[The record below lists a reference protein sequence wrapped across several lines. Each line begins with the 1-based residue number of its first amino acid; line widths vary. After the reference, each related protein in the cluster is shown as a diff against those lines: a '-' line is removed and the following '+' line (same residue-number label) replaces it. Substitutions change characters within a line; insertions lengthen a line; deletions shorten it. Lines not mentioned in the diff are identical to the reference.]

1 MANDK
6 LEFSTKLQTD
16 ELIKELEH
24 AQQLLEKF
32 GEDSKEAGEE
42 LNQSLKKVI
51 DSLQEVGKEGEQ
63 AGKSTKNSFNGVS
76 NSFKSVGKVAVDVA
90 KQVGELSKKIYE
102 VGNQTLDKLKTGFL
116 AVGGAITG
124 VIASSVKV
132 GAEFENTMTQVGVL
146 SGLALEGTEEAT
158 NQLKQLE
165 ATAKEIGRTTQF
177 SAVQAGEGFKMMAM
191 AGYSTEDMLN
201 ALPQAM
207 GLAGATGEDFT
218 LIVERMTNNLNA
230 FGMSTKDAGRFADV
244 VATATTKVTTNVS
257 ELTEAFLEAGTISNA
272 FGINVEDT
280 SVVLGILA
288 DNGIKASKSG
298 TTYKNMLL
306 GLNAPTDKAREL
318 MDKYNLSVKNNVDG
332 SMDLI
337 GTLKDMR
344 GKLKDVDNETKAN
357 ILTTIVGREA
367 YAGLNVL
374 LNTSAERFDELSDAI
389 YNSSGNALK
398 MSELMLDSLEGQLT
412 ILKSS
417 FEGLQLAIFDNIAP
431 ITKEGVKFINESL
444 NEVTQAIEEG
454 RIQDV
459 PIILGNVLSEGLL
472 KIGEALPNLIEIVS
486 SSIDSFFQALLQD
499 SSRLAEAGQ
508 GIVTSLLNGIRE
520 QLPNLYNIIK
530 TLAPTIADLFLNWF
544 PMIFEIGVT
553 VITALVDGIGSNPD
567 QLISTITTVI
577 TNLIDTIT
585 SNLPTFLEQGL
596 NIIFAIIEGIAQ
608 NLPAIIDALILVIDQ
623 LINTIVNNLPEFVQK
638 GMELIISVMQ
648 GIGEKSGV
656 LVAKIIELIGVVI
669 KTLLEN
675 LPQFIK
681 SGGEFILGLIKGIV
695 SEIPNILSLVGELA
709 ISLIKAIGDGFKQ
722 IFSVGKDLVL
732 QLWEGIKSIWSS
744 LTGWVGDL
752 AKGLINSVKGIFGIH
767 SPSRV
772 FAEIGENLDQG
783 LIEGLENNKDEV
795 IKTSSDI
802 AKEVVNVTNEE
813 LEKINSP
820 SLDLDKLS
828 QDLNDFKSGSSGGS
842 GSNKGSSSNKGSG
855 SSGSS
860 GGSRE
865 EIDKEYL
872 NTKKELLEEAT
883 KIEEDYITKLVEIR
897 EKEKAIIKELNA
909 EYRKQLEFLRN
920 IYGDKTLS
928 DIETSINEDLQE
940 LNKISLEEELAKLEQ
955 EINAHE
961 QNAEKKEELQKE
973 YVSVKNEIL
982 KEAINIELQYLKKI
996 TEIRTKEKEELKSI
1010 NAEYKKQAQYLQ
1022 QIYLTKFLDG
1032 QDIKENSPDTIKA
1045 IQNLINNV
1053 VDTINKEKEKL
1064 ETEEKTQLDKEIERL
1079 EQELEKHEENTKE
1092 KSELEKEYLS
1102 LKTQLIEE
1110 SSQIEAQYLNKIVNI
1125 RKKEYE
1131 QLNLINEEYRK
1142 QLDYLKG
1149 IYLLK
1154 IAEATGID
1162 AQNYQEVL
1170 QQLQGL
1176 IKDFVVDANKELNNI
1191 TPSFDFDGL
1200 KNEIKEELINY
1211 KDTTNQKEEIDKE
1224 YLQNKE
1230 QLFKEVNKLE
1240 LEYLTKI
1247 AEIRQKEKE
1256 LIQNVNKE
1264 YQKQLDL
1271 IKEIYNTN
1279 LNYEKDFLNE
1289 DLNNLFNKG
1298 VNSSLLSEL
1307 DSLGHEAK
1315 EQIQILSTMTETE
1328 LKEFEIMWLTQFQ
1341 NINNTTGEQLELLAQ
1356 QNQEKLNMIK
1366 EQTKIQLEEEKIIFI
1381 EKLQD
1386 LVNSSIEVLDT
1397 LPILTP
1403 EIGTLAIQN
1412 LEQAI
1417 IQAKPSLQATL
1428 TNIVNELVS
1437 QARASLSSALSSM
1450 QAEAQSYINSF
1461 SSMASQSAYSFGGS
1475 FGRSGVNT
1483 RAIENTTNYI
1493 NNKNNSITQNITFS
1507 GKIKSPYETAK
1518 EIKRNTKDLL

>member
-51 DSLQEVGKEGEQ
+51 DSLEEVGKEGEQ

-76 NSFKSVGKVAVDVA
+76 NSLKSVGKIAVDVA

-124 VIASSVKV
+124 VIASSVTV

-298 TTYKNMLL
+298 TAYKNMLL
-306 GLNAPTDKAREL
+306 GLNAPTTQAKKL
-318 MDKYNLSVKNNVDG
+318 MDQYNLSVKNNVDG

-337 GTLKDMR
+337 GTLKDMKE
-344 GKLKDVDNETKAN
+344 KLKDVDNETKAN

-398 MSELMLDSLEGQLT
+398 MSELMLDNLEGQLT

-520 QLPNLYNIIK
+520 QLPNLYNIIQ

-544 PMIFEIGVT
+544 PLIFEIGVT
-553 VITALVDGIGSNPD
+553 VITALVEGIGSNPD

-709 ISLIKAIGDGFKQ
+709 ISLIKAVGDGFKE
-722 IFSVGKDLVL
+722 IFNVGKDLVL
-732 QLWEGIKSIWSS
+732 GLWEGIKSIWSS

-752 AKGLINSVKGIFGIH
+752 ASGLINSVKGIFGIH

-772 FAEIGENLDQG
+772 FKEIGVYLD
-783 LIEGLENNKDEV
+783 EGLAEGIQEGQ
-795 IKTSSDI
+795 
-802 AKEVVNVTNEE
+802 KEVTDTAKKMAKDVINTTNEE
-813 LEKINSP
+813 FKKANELE
-820 SLDLDKLS
+820 LTTELTEEGT
-828 QDLNDFKSGSSGGS
+828 QDLLKTKEEAFK
-842 GSNKGSSSNKGSG
+842 KIA
-855 SSGSS
+855 
-860 GGSRE
+860 E
-865 EIDKEYL
+865 LEQEYL
-872 NTKKELLEEAT
+872 NNTKALKEQ
-883 KIEEDYITKLVEIR
+883 
-897 EKEKAIIKELNA
+897 EKQLIQETNQEYLKQLDIIKELYTNTFDM
-909 EYRKQLEFLRN
+909 LEKFS
-920 IYGDKTLS
+920 S
-928 DIETSINEDLQE
+928 DNQE
-940 LNKISLEEELAKLEQ
+940 LQ
-955 EINAHE
+955 M
-961 QNAEKKEELQKE
+961 
-973 YVSVKNEIL
+973 
-982 KEAINIELQYLKKI
+982 
-996 TEIRTKEKEELKSI
+996 
-1010 NAEYKKQAQYLQ
+1010 
-1022 QIYLTKFLDG
+1022 
-1032 QDIKENSPDTIKA
+1032 
-1045 IQNLINNV
+1045 
-1053 VDTINKEKEKL
+1053 
-1064 ETEEKTQLDKEIERL
+1064 
-1079 EQELEKHEENTKE
+1079 
-1092 KSELEKEYLS
+1092 LS
-1102 LKTQLIEE
+1102 
-1110 SSQIEAQYLNKIVNI
+1110 N
-1125 RKKEYE
+1125 R
-1131 QLNLINEEYRK
+1131 
-1142 QLDYLKG
+1142 
-1149 IYLLK
+1149 
-1154 IAEATGID
+1154 
-1162 AQNYQEVL
+1162 
-1170 QQLQGL
+1170 
-1176 IKDFVVDANKELNNI
+1176 
-1191 TPSFDFDGL
+1191 
-1200 KNEIKEELINY
+1200 
-1211 KDTTNQKEEIDKE
+1211 
-1224 YLQNKE
+1224 
-1230 QLFKEVNKLE
+1230 
-1240 LEYLTKI
+1240 
-1247 AEIRQKEKE
+1247 
-1256 LIQNVNKE
+1256 
-1264 YQKQLDL
+1264 
-1271 IKEIYNTN
+1271 
-1279 LNYEKDFLNE
+1279 
-1289 DLNNLFNKG
+1289 G
-1298 VNSSLLSEL
+1298 VNSNLLNEL
-1307 DSLGHEAK
+1307 EALGHGAK
-1315 EQIQILSTMTETE
+1315 EQIQVLNSMTQTE

-1366 EQTKIQLEEEKIIFI
+1366 EQTKIQLDEEKIIFI

-1403 EIGTLAIQN
+1403 EIGTLSIKN

-1461 SSMASQSAYSFGGS
+1461 SSMASQSAYSYGGS
-1475 FGRSGVNT
+1475 FGRSGANT

>member
-24 AQQLLEKF
+24 AQQLLQKF

-51 DSLQEVGKEGEQ
+51 DSLEEVGKEGEQ

-76 NSFKSVGKVAVDVA
+76 NSLKSVGKIAVDVA

-298 TTYKNMLL
+298 TAYKNMLL
-306 GLNAPTDKAREL
+306 GLNAPTTQAKKV
-318 MDKYNLSVKNNVDG
+318 MDQYNLSVKNNQDG
-332 SMDLI
+332 SMNLI
-337 GTLKDMR
+337 ETLKDMKE
-344 GKLKDVDNETKAN
+344 KLKDVDNETKAN

-398 MSELMLDSLEGQLT
+398 MSELMLDNLEGQLT

-544 PMIFEIGVT
+544 PLIFEIGVT

-567 QLISTITTVI
+567 QLINTITTVI

-608 NLPAIIDALILVIDQ
+608 NLPAIIDALILVLEQ

-638 GMELIISVMQ
+638 GIELIISIAE
-648 GIGEKSGV
+648 GIGEKAGE
-656 LVAKIIELIGVVI
+656 LLAKIGELIIQVLIVI
-669 KTLLEN
+669 FNN
-675 LPQFIK
+675 LPKFIEI
-681 SGGEFILGLIKGIV
+681 GGKLIVGLIKGIANKVPELLGQVVELLKSFV
-695 SEIPNILSLVGELA
+695 SYFLNCYKEMFEAGKNLVQG
-709 ISLIKAIGDGFKQ
+709 
-722 IFSVGKDLVL
+722 
-732 QLWEGIKSIWSS
+732 LWEGIKSIWSS
-744 LTGWVGDL
+744 LVGWVGDL

-772 FAEIGENLDQG
+772 FKEIGVFLD
-783 LIEGLENNKDEV
+783 EGLAEGIQEGQ
-795 IKTSSDI
+795 
-802 AKEVVNVTNEE
+802 KEVTDTAQKMAKDVINTTNEE
-813 LEKINSP
+813 FKKANELE
-820 SLDLDKLS
+820 LTTELTEEGT
-828 QDLNDFKSGSSGGS
+828 QDLLKTKEEAFK
-842 GSNKGSSSNKGSG
+842 KIA
-855 SSGSS
+855 
-860 GGSRE
+860 E
-865 EIDKEYL
+865 LEQEYL
-872 NTKKELLEEAT
+872 NNTKALKEQ
-883 KIEEDYITKLVEIR
+883 
-897 EKEKAIIKELNA
+897 EKQLIQETNQEYLKQLDIIKELYTNTFDM
-909 EYRKQLEFLRN
+909 LEKFS
-920 IYGDKTLS
+920 S
-928 DIETSINEDLQE
+928 DNQE
-940 LNKISLEEELAKLEQ
+940 LQ
-955 EINAHE
+955 M
-961 QNAEKKEELQKE
+961 
-973 YVSVKNEIL
+973 
-982 KEAINIELQYLKKI
+982 
-996 TEIRTKEKEELKSI
+996 
-1010 NAEYKKQAQYLQ
+1010 
-1022 QIYLTKFLDG
+1022 
-1032 QDIKENSPDTIKA
+1032 
-1045 IQNLINNV
+1045 
-1053 VDTINKEKEKL
+1053 
-1064 ETEEKTQLDKEIERL
+1064 
-1079 EQELEKHEENTKE
+1079 
-1092 KSELEKEYLS
+1092 LS
-1102 LKTQLIEE
+1102 
-1110 SSQIEAQYLNKIVNI
+1110 N
-1125 RKKEYE
+1125 R
-1131 QLNLINEEYRK
+1131 
-1142 QLDYLKG
+1142 
-1149 IYLLK
+1149 
-1154 IAEATGID
+1154 
-1162 AQNYQEVL
+1162 
-1170 QQLQGL
+1170 
-1176 IKDFVVDANKELNNI
+1176 
-1191 TPSFDFDGL
+1191 
-1200 KNEIKEELINY
+1200 
-1211 KDTTNQKEEIDKE
+1211 
-1224 YLQNKE
+1224 
-1230 QLFKEVNKLE
+1230 
-1240 LEYLTKI
+1240 
-1247 AEIRQKEKE
+1247 
-1256 LIQNVNKE
+1256 
-1264 YQKQLDL
+1264 
-1271 IKEIYNTN
+1271 
-1279 LNYEKDFLNE
+1279 
-1289 DLNNLFNKG
+1289 G
-1298 VNSSLLSEL
+1298 VNSNLLNEL
-1307 DSLGHEAK
+1307 EALGHGAK
-1315 EQIQILSTMTETE
+1315 EQIQVLNSMTQTE

-1341 NINNTTGEQLELLAQ
+1341 NVNNTTGEQLELLAQ

-1366 EQTKIQLEEEKIIFI
+1366 EQTKIQLDEEKIIFI

-1403 EIGTLAIQN
+1403 EIGTLAIKN

-1450 QAEAQSYINSF
+1450 RAEAQSYINSF
-1461 SSMASQSAYSFGGS
+1461 SSMASQSAYSYGGS
-1475 FGRSGVNT
+1475 FGRSGANT

-1493 NNKNNSITQNITFS
+1493 NNKNNAITQNITFT